1 MSFVDNFLEATATLP
16 RKVVRILKL
25 YLTVEQRAK
34 NIEDNLKILR
44 EKYLKDLKEDKIENS
59 EFILYTNEKYYKELL
74 NLSDY
79 KQNLIDE
86 LKYILENEFVK
97 KITPIIKEGE
107 KECPE
112 QQSSISVQYGNNS
125 NYNKTIMEEKNI
137 SINNDK
143 KKNDKLLGN
152 KTNRLK
158 KITRKGLAR
167 VENTE
172 DMNYNAEE
180 DNEIHCICHGT
191 SYGPMIM
198 CEICEEWFH
207 YSCVGIQEGKEPENF
222 YCADCLT
229 KMESNN
235 DNKTNNLENSNHNA
249 NNKTKKK
256 GKNNK
261 KKNIIKNNLK

>member
-1 MSFVDNFLEATATLP
+1 MSFIDNFLEVTNNLP
-16 RKVVRILKL
+16 RKIVRLLKL
-25 YLTVEQRAK
+25 HRTVEQK
-34 NIEDNLKILR
+34 SKLINDNLKNLR
-44 EKYLKDLKEDKIENS
+44 EKYLKNLKDKNENDD
-59 EFILYTNEKYYKELL
+59 ETLQINDHYYKELL

-79 KQNLIDE
+79 KHSLIEE

-125 NYNKTIMEEKNI
+125 NYNKTTMEEKNI

-172 DMNYNAEE
+172 DMNYNA
-180 DNEIHCICHGT
+180 
-191 SYGPMIM
+191 
-198 CEICEEWFH
+198 

-256 GKNNK
+256 DKNNK
-261 KKNIIKNNLK
+261 KKKYNQK

>member
-1 MSFVDNFLEATATLP
+1 MSFIDNFLEVTSTLP
-16 RKVVRILKL
+16 RKLVRLLKL
-25 YLTVEQRAK
+25 HRAVELK
-34 NIEDNLKILR
+34 SKMINDNLKGLR
-44 EKYLKDLKEDKIENS
+44 EKYLKDLKDNKSDELS
-59 EFILYTNEKYYKELL
+59 LYTNEKYYKELL

-79 KQNLIDE
+79 KQSLIE
-86 LKYILENEFVK
+86 EIKYILDNEFVK

-112 QQSSISVQYGNNS
+112 QQSSVSVQYGTNS
-125 NYNKTIMEEKNI
+125 NYNKTTMEEKNL

-158 KITRKGLAR
+158 KITTRKGLAR
-167 VENTE
+167 VENIE
-172 DMNYNAEE
+172 DIPYNAEE

-198 CEICEEWFH
+198 CEMCEEWFH
-207 YSCVGIQEGKEPENF
+207 YSCVGIQEGKEPDHF
-222 YCADCLT
+222 YCVQCLN
-229 KMESNN
+229 KRESNN
-235 DNKTNNLENSNHNA
+235 DNKTSNIENTNHNA

-256 GKNNK
+256 EKNNK
-261 KKNIIKNNLK
+261 KKKYNQK

>member
-1 MSFVDNFLEATATLP
+1 MINNA
-16 RKVVRILKL
+16 
-25 YLTVEQRAK
+25 
-34 NIEDNLKILR
+34 
-44 EKYLKDLKEDKIENS
+44 ENT
-59 EFILYTNEKYYKELL
+59 IPNNP
-74 NLSDY
+74 NLSY
-79 KQNLIDE
+79 FPKK
-86 LKYILENEFVK
+86 KYTSFPDAKPAPIKVPKIIIKTLFTFFK

-125 NYNKTIMEEKNI
+125 NYNKTTMEEKNI

-235 DNKTNNLENSNHNA
+235 DNKTNNLDNSNHNA

-256 GKNNK
+256 DKNNK
-261 KKNIIKNNLK
+261 KKKYNQK

>member
-1 MSFVDNFLEATATLP
+1 MSFIDNFLEVTNNLP
-16 RKVVRILKL
+16 RKIVRLLKL
-25 YLTVEQRAK
+25 HRTVEQK
-34 NIEDNLKILR
+34 SKLINDNLKKLR
-44 EKYLKDLKEDKIENS
+44 EKYLKNLKDKNENDVD
-59 EFILYTNEKYYKELL
+59 ILHDNDQRYKELL

-79 KQNLIDE
+79 KQSLIEE

-112 QQSSISVQYGNNS
+112 QQSSISVQFGNNS
-125 NYNKTIMEEKNI
+125 NYNKTTMEEKNI

-167 VENTE
+167 IENTE

-222 YCADCLT
+222 YCAECLT

-256 GKNNK
+256 DKNNK
-261 KKNIIKNNLK
+261 KKKYNQK